1 MPRGGKRLGAG
12 RRPGTKEKQTIDKEL
27 KREELR
33 RIVCSELEPMTRAQ
47 MAHAQGVHY
56 MVLRNPDGTFTRAT
70 NEAQVDAACKAGAA
84 AFQIFTQ
91 APNTQAFTDLLNRA
105 LDKPAEQ
112 PQQVDV
118 NATMDLKPLLETL
131 DRIKARNRDKG

>member
-1 MPRGGKRLGAG
+1 M
-12 RRPGTKEKQTIDKEL
+12 
-27 KREELR
+27 
-33 RIVCSELEPMTRAQ
+33 
-47 MAHAQGVHY
+47 
-56 MVLRNPDGTFTRAT
+56 
-70 NEAQVDAACKAGAA
+70 DAACKAGAA